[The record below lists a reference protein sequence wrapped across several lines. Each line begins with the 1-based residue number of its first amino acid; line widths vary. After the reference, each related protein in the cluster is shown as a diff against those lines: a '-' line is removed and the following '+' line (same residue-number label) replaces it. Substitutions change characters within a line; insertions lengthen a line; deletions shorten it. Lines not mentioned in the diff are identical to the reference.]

1 MRAVA
6 GAACAGVA
14 LVGGLAAVSAA
25 CDALCALL
33 ARVPMGTAL
42 VALGAVAAALCAL
55 LARAALDVVA
65 ERGEAA

>member
-6 GAACAGVA
+6 GATVAGVA
-14 LVGGLAAVSAA
+14 LVGGLVAVEAA

-33 ARVPMGTAL
+33 ARVPMGAAL